1 MEFQEGTESG
11 LDGSGFRGGGGAQ
24 TWEIKLTFIDSLL
37 SAKSFRICSHFE
49 EESFVPPRFPV
60 LGWLQ
65 EGSRLWRFLNYSLTL
80 GGLGRSLGV
89 SDQIH
94 ILGKLINRGCGAQFP
109 PPPHGGARRH
119 PSHPQGGGSLSPRML
134 APGRTLRDSRP
145 ASPYNGRSRWAY
157 WGWGPEASHSWNSP
171 EFSLELTLELPF

>member
-11 LDGSGFRGGGGAQ
+11 LDGSGFTGGGGAQ
-24 TWEIKLTFIDSLL
+24 TWEIKLTFIDCLL
-37 SAKSFRICSHFE
+37 SAKSFCICSRFE

-119 PSHPQGGGSLSPRML
+119 PSHPQGGGPPPPPGCWPLGGPWEIASQHLHTMAVRGGLTGGGALRPPILGTLLSSL
-134 APGRTLRDSRP
+134 
-145 ASPYNGRSRWAY
+145 
-157 WGWGPEASHSWNSP
+157 
-171 EFSLELTLELPF
+171 